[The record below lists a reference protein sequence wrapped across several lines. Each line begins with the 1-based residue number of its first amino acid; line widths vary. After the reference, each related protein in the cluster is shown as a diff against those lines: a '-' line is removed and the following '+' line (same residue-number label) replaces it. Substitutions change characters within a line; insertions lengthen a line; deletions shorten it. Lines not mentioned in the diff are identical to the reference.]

1 MQNHLA
7 PILCLEESTNFWP
20 FSVLESWQANCN
32 GAELCWQEIEFI
44 ILHFYVFS
52 SNFHFSTLFQHF
64 GERYIKFIV
73 TYCNTKC
80 GNRNIWLLLIVSG
93 KLTSDSN
100 KLSDY
105 KVWWFPFVLC
115 GVIFWWPS
123 RTILYP
129 ARRLCCQVL
138 SNFQESSFTFF
149 SLDLAI
155 THFYW
160 TNIQLTLTHWFSWS
174 WKLWECFACFP
185 KSFTMHS
192 LFFLRSWF

>member
-138 SNFQESSFTFF
+138 SNF
-149 SLDLAI
+149 
-155 THFYW
+155 
-160 TNIQLTLTHWFSWS
+160 
-174 WKLWECFACFP
+174 
-185 KSFTMHS
+185 
-192 LFFLRSWF
+192 

>member
-1 MQNHLA
+1 MQKHLA

-123 RTILYP
+123 RTILYQA

-138 SNFQESSFTFF
+138 SNFQESSFTFCLGYHSF
-149 SLDLAI
+149 LLNKYSA
-155 THFYW
+155 HFY
-160 TNIQLTLTHWFSWS
+160 TLVFMV
-174 WKLWECFACFP
+174 LEIMRMFCMLP
-185 KSFTMHS
+185 
-192 LFFLRSWF
+192 